1 MGPDFILKQPED
13 TKGVKNRDKHETGIR
28 NNEATNDTATKAYI

>member
-13 TKGVKNRDKHETGIR
+13 TKGVKNRDKHETHMKSWWYR
-28 NNEATNDTATKAYI
+28 H